1 MKLPHQES
9 SRLVQREQGAG
20 SAQPDAVLRSTGAAY
35 RRIRRVIVAVR
46 RGFAKE
52 PILTTLVAAFVLLQ
66 CVHPQPWRT
75 MPAQV
80 DWQTVM
86 TLAGLLMLAKAV
98 EYSGFLTWASH
109 RLVRRIH
116 SERGLALWLVLL
128 AAGLSTL
135 LTNDVALFVVVPLM
149 LSLHALVPL
158 PVGRLVVLVALA
170 VNAGSILTP
179 FGNPQ
184 NLFLWQRSGE
194 SFLAFIVALAPLCA
208 ALMAVLVALTLVT
221 CRSRPLVLSRDPLPG
236 MLDWPLFC
244 AAAVSFAGFVAL
256 ADAHHAGIGLAL
268 VALGLGAWRRDIVMR
283 IDWLL
288 LLIFVLMFVVLRSA
302 ASLPTVHQLL
312 AGADLTRPGPAYLA
326 GALVSQLVS
335 NVPAAIMLAEF
346 SQNWRALAFGVS
358 VGGFGIAI
366 GSLANLVAMRL
377 VGAHG
382 CWWRF
387 HAISLP
393 FYVLALL
400 LGGVLL

>member
-1 MKLPHQES
+1 M
-9 SRLVQREQGAG
+9 SRHEAPSRRVQCKQGAG
-20 SAQPDAVLRSTGAAY
+20 SAQSVAMPRGVGDTY
-35 RRIRRVIVAVR
+35 RRLRRVIVVVCH
-46 RGFAKE
+46 GLAKE
-52 PILTTLVAAFVLLQ
+52 PILATLVTAFALLQ

-75 MPAQV
+75 MPARV

-86 TLAGLLMLAKAV
+86 TLAGLLMLTKAV

-109 RLVRRIH
+109 RLVRRIR
-116 SERGLALWLVLL
+116 SERGLAVLLVLL

-135 LTNDVALFVVVPLM
+135 LTNDVALFVIVPLM

-179 FGNPQ
+179 FGSPQ

-194 SFLAFIVALAPLCA
+194 SFVAFIVALAPLCA

-221 CRSRPLVLSRDPLPG
+221 CRARPLDLSRDPLPG
-236 MLDWPLFC
+236 TLDRPLFC
-244 AAAVSFAGFVAL
+244 AAAASFAGFVAL

-288 LLIFVLMFVVLRSA
+288 LLIFVLMFIVLRSA
-302 ASLPTVHQLL
+302 ALLPIVHRLL
-312 AGADLTRPGPAYLA
+312 ADADLTRPGPAYLA
-326 GALVSQLVS
+326 GALVSQLIS
-335 NVPAAIMLAEF
+335 NVPAAIILAEY
-346 SQNWRALAFGVS
+346 SQDWRALAFGVS

-366 GSLANLVAMRL
+366 GSLANLIAMRL
-377 VGAHG
+377 VGSHG
-382 CWWRF
+382 SWWYF
-387 HAISLP
+387 HVISLP

-400 LGGVLL
+400 LGRMLL